1 MNNFSSCSYFN
12 MLLDVPQQPIQRLH
26 PVGRW
31 WGDHYNLSL
40 CEDFVWTAS
49 YILLSRLVTS
59 HLSHIEQVTLEPLGA
74 VTCLGPVKSVADFV
88 VWLINLFF
96 DRQCQ
101 KIYSAGETENWSHVV
116 QRFYRFYG
124 SFLQQKL
131 SSDLL
136 VVSGNCTKS

>member
-12 MLLDVPQQPIQRLH
+12 MLLDVAPTANSKASPSWSLL
-26 PVGRW
+26 GRP
-31 WGDHYNLSL
+31 L
-40 CEDFVWTAS
+40 WTAS

-59 HLSHIEQVTLEPLGA
+59 HLSHIEQVTLESLGA
-74 VTCLGPVKSVADFV
+74 VTCLGPVKSVADSV

-96 DRQCQ
+96 DRQCR

-116 QRFYRFYG
+116 QRFYQ

-136 VVSGNCTKS
+136 VVNGNCTKS